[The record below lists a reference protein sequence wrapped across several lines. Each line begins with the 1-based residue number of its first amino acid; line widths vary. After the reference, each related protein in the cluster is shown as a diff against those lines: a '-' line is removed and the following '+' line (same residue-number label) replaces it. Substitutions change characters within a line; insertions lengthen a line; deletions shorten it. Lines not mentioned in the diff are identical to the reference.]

1 MLAACLV
8 LLQSSCGGGGYTGS
22 SPPPTTPPT
31 TPTGNITLSVT
42 RVFASLPA
50 FAMPVGALQAPGDS
64 SRWFV
69 VEQSGHLKVFQNQAS
84 ASTAADFL
92 DISDHVTC
100 CGELGLL
107 GVAFHPGFPN
117 DPRVYVSYTT
127 TVGAQLVS
135 RLSEFRTADS
145 GVTLDAA
152 SETVLLQVNQPET
165 NHKGGHVVFGPD
177 GMLYLGFGDGGG
189 GGDVHGTIGNGQD
202 LNTLLGKMLRIDV
215 GAVGDAYAI
224 PNGNPYS
231 ANAKCGSAAGPG
243 TGAAPCAEIY
253 AYGLRNPWQ
262 YSVDSAGGA
271 LWIGD
276 VGQDAW
282 EEIDRISAPANLGWR
297 CREGAHVYN
306 ANCGPATDLV
316 DPVAE
321 YPHNPEIAVTGG
333 FVYRGSAY
341 PDLVGQYVCADYGTG
356 KLFYFDAAT
365 SASST
370 LEMTGAGSS
379 GINPSAF
386 AQGSDGEL
394 YLLDYGSGAMSA
406 LVATSSLGTSEPRAR
421 ARRRVLRRTARS
433 GRSRCMRCRL
443 QPSRRARSQCASP

>member
-1 MLAACLV
+1 MLAACVV
-8 LLQSSCGGGGYTGS
+8 LLQSACGGGYTGS
-22 SPPPTTPPT
+22 SPPPTTPPPP
-31 TPTGNITLSVT
+31 PTSNITLSVT
-42 RVFASLPA
+42 RAFASLPA
-50 FAMPVGALQAPGDS
+50 FDMPVGAYQAPGDS
-64 SRWFV
+64 ARWFV
-69 VEQSGHLKVFQNQAS
+69 VEQSGHIKVFQNQS
-84 ASTAADFL
+84 GASTAADFL
-92 DISDHVTC
+92 DISGRVTC

-107 GVAFHPGFPN
+107 GVAFHPDFPN

-135 RLSEFRTADS
+135 RLSEFRTADN

-152 SETVLLQVNQPET
+152 SETVMLQVNQPET

-189 GGDVHGTIGNGQD
+189 GGDMHGTIGNGQD
-202 LNTLLGKMLRIDV
+202 LMTLLGKMLRIDV

-224 PNGNPYS
+224 PSGNPYA
-231 ANAKCGSAAGPG
+231 ANAKCGAATGPG
-243 TGAAPCAEIY
+243 TGTAPCAEIY

-262 YSVDSAGGA
+262 YSFDSSTGA

-276 VGQDAW
+276 VGQSAW

-297 CREGAHVYN
+297 CREGAHAYN
-306 ANCGPATDLV
+306 ASCGPAADLV

-341 PDLVGQYVCADYGTG
+341 PDLVGQYVCADYGSG
-356 KLFYFDAAT
+356 KLFHFDAAT

-370 LEMTGAGSS
+370 LEMTGSGSS

-386 AQGSDGEL
+386 AQGMDGEL
-394 YLLDYGSGAMSA
+394 LLLDYGSGAIYA
-406 LVATSSLGTSEPRAR
+406 LVATSS
-421 ARRRVLRRTARS
+421 
-433 GRSRCMRCRL
+433 
-443 QPSRRARSQCASP
+443 